1 PGNCKRTAIHF
12 AAMNETNSCLK
23 WLISELGPACLL
35 EKDSNGA
42 TPAHLAAQHHD
53 LDSLRLI
60 ADSLGLAP
68 FDFFDSGGKS
78 VADYAERNSQ
88 HGARIREWIAEQR
101 RHQRD
106 GEERRLGQA
115 MSGLQLR
122 RAVDAQ
128 SEETPAR
135 PSLDP
140 AFSSWDFLL
149 DGDGNKQLLGAGG
162 FGKVYKAFTDKR
174 QTVAVK
180 IVRLEGASS
189 ARLMDEAIE
198 IENAEI
204 SVLKAIRH
212 PNIVQFLKSERIKK
226 GKLCIFTE
234 LISGH
239 SLSELMQL
247 QRRPF
252 DEAAVRDFSKQIC
265 SALHFLHSRSPVT
278 LHRDIKC
285 SNIMLTNEGVI
296 KLIDFGLAK
305 EVFATMHS
313 TKRDCGT
320 TYFMAPELF
329 SEDGR
334 IVYSPKTDVWAFG
347 CSVFEML
354 EMQPPNW
361 QLEWYR
367 IPLGIQRH
375 DMPQLP
381 AGTSALLRDFYG
393 RCIQREPRR
402 RAATAE
408 LLEHKFLQ

>member
-1 PGNCKRTAIHF
+1 
-12 AAMNETNSCLK
+12 
-23 WLISELGPACLL
+23 
-35 EKDSNGA
+35 
-42 TPAHLAAQHHD
+42 
-53 LDSLRLI
+53 
-60 ADSLGLAP
+60 
-68 FDFFDSGGKS
+68 
-78 VADYAERNSQ
+78 
-88 HGARIREWIAEQR
+88 
-101 RHQRD
+101 
-106 GEERRLGQA
+106 
-115 MSGLQLR
+115 
-122 RAVDAQ
+122 
-128 SEETPAR
+128 AR

-149 DGDGNKQLLGAGG
+149 DGDGNKQLLGVGG

-189 ARLMDEAIE
+189 ARLVDEAIE

-212 PNIVQFLKSERIKK
+212 PNIVQFLKSERKK

-252 DEAAVRDFSKQIC
+252 NEAAVKDFSKQIC
-265 SALHFLHSRSPVT
+265 AALHFLHSRSPVT

-285 SNIMLTNEGVI
+285 SNIMLTNEGLI

-305 EVFATMHS
+305 EVFATMRS

-320 TYFMAPELF
+320 PYYMAPELF

-354 EMQPPNW
+354 EMQHPNW

-367 IPLGIQRH
+367 IPLRIQKH

-393 RCIQREPRR
+393 RCVQREPRR
-402 RAATAE
+402 RAAAAG
-408 LLEHKFLQ
+408 LLGHRFLQ

>member
-1 PGNCKRTAIHF
+1 
-12 AAMNETNSCLK
+12 
-23 WLISELGPACLL
+23 
-35 EKDSNGA
+35 
-42 TPAHLAAQHHD
+42 
-53 LDSLRLI
+53 
-60 ADSLGLAP
+60 
-68 FDFFDSGGKS
+68 
-78 VADYAERNSQ
+78 
-88 HGARIREWIAEQR
+88 
-101 RHQRD
+101 
-106 GEERRLGQA
+106 
-115 MSGLQLR
+115 
-122 RAVDAQ
+122 
-128 SEETPAR
+128 AR

-140 AFSSWDFLL
+140 AFSSWHFLL
-149 DGDGNKQLLGAGG
+149 DGDGNKQLLGVGG

-189 ARLMDEAIE
+189 ARLVDEAIE
-198 IENAEI
+198 KENAEI

-265 SALHFLHSRSPVT
+265 TALNFLHSRSPVT

-285 SNIMLTNEGVI
+285 SNIMLTNEGLI

-305 EVFATMHS
+305 EVFATMRS
-313 TKRDCGT
+313 TKTECGT
-320 TYFMAPELF
+320 TYFKAPELYN
-329 SEDGR
+329 EDGR
-334 IVYSPKTDVWAFG
+334 IVYSPKSDVWAFG

-367 IPLGIQRH
+367 IPLRIQRH

-393 RCIQREPRR
+393 RCVKREPRR

-408 LLEHKFLQ
+408 LLEHEFLQ